1 MSVASDEMFRINSEK
16 KTSTQNGLSRL
27 KDFNAQ
33 LNSLIGLILLAALF
47 SFIAFSIYY
56 LSQPDTLPI
65 KKVHVVGEFRNL
77 SPSRL
82 QTLVTDEVRGGFFNV
97 NVAEVS
103 AELMK
108 SPWVEHVSV
117 TRIWP
122 DTLSVNVKERIAVV
136 RWGEDGLLNANAV
149 HFVPPP
155 ATIPADL
162 PVLNGPDGSYKLLL
176 DRYNELSAILNKI
189 DFKLSELNMNE
200 RRAWQLKL
208 DTGLVVMIGK
218 SDYAKRVKRFAEV
231 VVKAL
236 AGQMDKVKK
245 VDMRYTNGFA
255 IEWVGEEVMPIGE
268 KFDG

>member
-1 MSVASDEMFRINSEK
+1 MSVASDEMFRIYSEDRK
-16 KTSTQNGLSRL
+16 KSQETRSKLSNL
-27 KDFNAQ
+27 NAK
-33 LNSLIGLILLAALF
+33 LNSLIGLILLLALF
-47 SFIAFSIYY
+47 SFIVFTIYY

-97 NVAEVS
+97 NVVEVS
-103 AELMK
+103 DELMK

-122 DTLSVNVKERIAVV
+122 DTLRVNVKERIAVV
-136 RWGEDGLLNANAV
+136 RWGEHGLLNSNAI

-155 ATIPADL
+155 ATIPHDL
-162 PVLNGPDGSYKLLL
+162 PLLNGPEGSYKLLL
-176 DRYNELSAILNKI
+176 DRFNELSLILDKV
-189 DFKLSELNMNE
+189 DFKLAELTMNE
-200 RRAWQLKL
+200 RRAWKFKL
-208 DTGLVVMIGK
+208 HTGLEVMIGK
-218 SDYAKRVKRFAEV
+218 SDYEKRVKRFAEV

-236 AGQMDKVKK
+236 AGQMDKAKK
-245 VDMRYTNGFA
+245 IDMRYTNGFA
-255 IEWVGEEVMPIGE
+255 IEWVGEEVMPTGE